1 MIVFIQG
8 TFPHYRREVFN
19 EVCKHD
25 KVLLVHSGP
34 PNKKESDKFSECI
47 LPMVKIGPFRIQKG
61 LHGVIKRAK
70 PSIVISMFDIRWLSS
85 IYLMYISCEKTRWI
99 WWGLDKGAS
108 KIALK
113 LKLLVAKRNTP
124 IVFYNSHIRQEMVS
138 LGLDAKRCF
147 VANNTVHVE
156 GMFPCFDNPVK
167 DTFINVGT
175 LDSRKQN
182 DVSILV
188 FKRIILRTNLNLR
201 LVFIGD
207 GIERERLEEL
217 VVNEG
222 LSDNVIFTG
231 HIEGAKELIRYYR
244 RAIASISFGQ
254 AGLAVLQSMAFG
266 VPFVTK
272 KNAISG
278 GEKYN
283 IIHGENGLF
292 CKDSLE
298 SLEDVM
304 YDLVRDNNCSYA
316 RKLGKNA
323 FNYYKTQASVEN
335 MVNGFLDAQKYL
347 ENSNG

>member
-34 PNKKESDKFSECI
+34 SNKKEDDKFSECI
-47 LPMVKIGPFRIQKG
+47 LPVLKIGPFRIQKG
-61 LHGVIKRAK
+61 LYGVIKRVR
-70 PSIVISMFDIRWLSS
+70 PSMVVCMFDIRWLNS
-85 IYLMYISCEKTRWI
+85 IYLMYMSCVKTRWV

-108 KIALK
+108 KIALQIK
-113 LKLLVAKRNTP
+113 LIVAKRNNP
-124 IVFYNSHIRQEMVS
+124 IVFYNSYIRQEMIS
-138 LGLDAKRCF
+138 MGLDANRCF
-147 VANNTVHVE
+147 VANNTIHVE
-156 GMFPCFDNPVK
+156 GVSPCFDYPVK

-182 DVSILV
+182 DVTVLG

-222 LSDNVIFTG
+222 LSDSVIFTG
-231 HIEGAKELIRYYR
+231 HIEDEKELIRYYCR
-244 RAIASISFGQ
+244 SIASISFGQ
-254 AGLAVLQSMAFG
+254 AGLAVLQSMAYG

-272 KNAISG
+272 ENAISG

-292 CKDSLE
+292 CKDNMG

-304 YDLVRDNNCSYA
+304 FELVHDNNFSCA
-316 RKLGKNA
+316 RKLGRNA
-323 FNYYKTQASVEN
+323 FNYYKNQASVEN
-335 MVNGFLDAQKYL
+335 MVNGFFDAQKYL